1 MMKKLVSVLALVLAF
16 AGSLSAQVSVEVL
29 MSQDQFV
36 ANEAMPVRVRIIN
49 HSGQTILFGK
59 EDWLSYSVEAKDGQV
74 VFKTGEP
81 AQPHDFDVKS
91 SEMATTP
98 AVNLE
103 PCFTLNRPG
112 RYKVKVAMH
121 IKDWNRTVTS
131 EPATFDV
138 VRGVQIWQQEF
149 GVPQSPTNHNE
160 PEIRK
165 YILQQA
171 TMSRNMRLY
180 LRVTD
185 ALESTTYRVVPIGPM
200 ISFGEPRT
208 RVDKDS
214 NLHLL
219 YQQGAHSYGYL
230 EFTPKGELTLR
241 QTYDYASSAPRL
253 DVDDTGNVGVAGGV
267 RHIAENDFPSSRPSL
282 TNVIAAPAP

>member
-1 MMKKLVSVLALVLAF
+1 MMKKLVSALALLLAF
-16 AGSLSAQVSVEVL
+16 AGSLSAQVTVEVL
-29 MSQDQFV
+29 MGQNQFV
-36 ANEAMPVRVRIIN
+36 ANEAVPVRVRIIN
-49 HSGQTILFGK
+49 HSGQTVLFGK
-59 EDWLSYSVEAKDGQV
+59 EDWLSYSVEAGDGQV

-81 AQPHDFDVKS
+81 AQPHDFDVRS

-98 AVNLE
+98 AVDLE
-103 PCFTLNRPG
+103 PCFTFTRPG
-112 RYKVKVAMH
+112 RYKVKATVR

-149 GVPQSPTNHNE
+149 GVPQSPTNHRE
-160 PEIRK
+160 PELRK

-185 ALESTTYRVVPIGPM
+185 AAESTTYRVVPIGAV

-208 RVDKDS
+208 RLDKDS

-219 YQQGAHSYGYL
+219 YQQGAHVYSYL
-230 EFTPKGELTLR
+230 EFTPKGELALR
-241 QTYDYASSAPRL
+241 QTYDYAGSAPRL
-253 DVDDTGNVGVAGGV
+253 DVDDAGNVGVAGGV
-267 RHIAENDFPSSRPSL
+267 RHFAENDVPSSRPSL
-282 TNVIAAPAP
+282 TNVIAPPAP